1 MKTNSV
7 FTFLL
12 FFLFLF
18 SCNNNIERN
27 SFELDPTAE
36 KKIDRELYNAMI
48 KIKKDQVGPSKQF
61 NSFGCSIKWK

>member
-18 SCNNNIERN
+18 SCNNNTYTN

-36 KKIDRELYNAMI
+36 KKIDAL
-48 KIKKDQVGPSKQF
+48 IKKMSVEEKVGQMFHPPFILKPD
-61 NSFGCSIKWK
+61 I